1 MDLLSVEQI
10 KQIKEAA
17 GNEPGENLRSF
28 GERLRDLRKENPH
41 ASEADLKEAVKS
53 AVQAMINRARGPR
66 RHADTRQAT
75 AKSEAQRDAKGLPE
89 TRRATRQDVLGP
101 PSGRMLRGAESE
113 VIKHTTT
120 SVASG
125 ATCTRRSG
133 TATRN
138 SSGVIA
144 ELCIQASRTHTRQPT
159 ERLGREA
166 GIPRQ
171 LTA

>member
-1 MDLLSVEQI
+1 M
-10 KQIKEAA
+10 
-17 GNEPGENLRSF
+17 RSF

-53 AVQAMINRARGPR
+53 AVQAMISRTRGPR

-75 AKSEAQRDAKGLPE
+75 AESEAQRDVMRLPE
-89 TRRATRQDVLGP
+89 TRRATRQDVPGP

-113 VIKHTTT
+113 VEQTHNYISRVGCNLHE
-120 SVASG
+120 AM
-125 ATCTRRSG
+125 
-133 TATRN
+133 RN

-144 ELCIQASRTHTRQPT
+144 ELCIQASRAHTRRPT
-159 ERLGREA
+159 ERLAREA

-171 LTA
+171 LAA

>member
-1 MDLLSVEQI
+1 MDLLSVEQT
-10 KQIKEAA
+10 KQIKEAAAAA
-17 GNEPGENLRSF
+17 GNEPGEALRSF
-28 GERLRDLRKENPH
+28 GERFRDLRKENPH

-53 AVQAMINRARGPR
+53 AVQAMIDRARGPR

-75 AKSEAQRDAKGLPE
+75 AESEVQRDVMRLPE
-89 TRRATRQDVLGP
+89 TCRATRQDVPGP

-113 VIKHTTT
+113 VEQT
-120 SVASG
+120 
-125 ATCTRRSG
+125 RSG

-138 SSGVIA
+138 SSGVTA
-144 ELCIQASRTHTRQPT
+144 GLCIQALRAYTRRPT
-159 ERLGREA
+159 ERLAREA